1 MEAYAIKKKF
11 VLSILVGALFLIA
24 MVLAPQ
30 TGIAAGPVKP
40 QVNGPASLYDF
51 FKHVKDT
58 KQSGTEGTSKYAP
71 KSGPRASKP
80 FQGRTQGD
88 DCTAVLDDHFYLY
101 IPIIDIGSDYFW
113 LEVQYQDN
121 GYFLYTGSDFQD
133 PSGFTACDHAYLTD
147 ASDIYVPLMYFVDD
161 GNFYWLQ
168 LTYLGCDDTGCWF
181 QMTDAGLINY

>member
-1 MEAYAIKKKF
+1 MKACAYNKKF
-11 VLSILVGALFLIA
+11 GLTVLVGALFILAI
-24 MVLAPQ
+24 VLAPQ
-30 TGIAAGPVKP
+30 PGIAAGPHHPLV
-40 QVNGPASLYDF
+40 PASVQELLQQ
-51 FKHVKDT
+51 HKDLN
-58 KQSGTEGTSKYAP
+58 KSGVGGTSSTP
-71 KSGPRASKP
+71 KLGPRASKLFP
-80 FQGRTQGD
+80 IKNQGD

-101 IPIIDIGSDYFW
+101 IPIIDIGNDYFW

-168 LTYLGCDDTGCWF
+168 LTYFGCDDTGCWF
-181 QMTDAGLINY
+181 GLTDFGQINY